1 MFRRMILVL
10 AAASV
15 LLAANVRLHLKD
27 GSYHIVR
34 EYKVLED
41 RVRYYSVER
50 GDWEEIPLELID
62 LKKTESEISSR
73 KEALKKDAAIMAAE
87 EKAEREQERE
97 LSRIPQEPGVYLV
110 DGDQLRTIPHAESKV
125 VNNKRRSILKA
136 ITPIPILSG
145 KASVELDGANSKNVV
160 TSARPEFYIRLSAE
174 ERFGI
179 AKLIP
184 NKDTRIVQK
193 WDIIPVTKEIMETME
208 SVDVFR
214 RQLDDALYKI
224 WPEKPLEPGEYA
236 VVQYTEGKGNLQVWD
251 FRLAVK

>member
-10 AAASV
+10 AAASA

-27 GSYHIVR
+27 GTYHIVR

-41 RVRYYSVER
+41 RVRYYSIER

-62 LKKTESEISSR
+62 LKKTEAEIGSR
-73 KEALKKDAAIMAAE
+73 SEALKKDAEMMAAE

-97 LSRIPQEPGVYLV
+97 LSRVPQAPGVYLV
-110 DGDQLRTIPHAESKV
+110 EGDKLRTIPAAESKV
-125 VNNKRRSILKA
+125 VKNKRRSILKVL
-136 ITPIPILSG
+136 TPIPIVSG
-145 KASVELDGANSKNVV
+145 KATVELDGSNSQNVIAA
-160 TSARPEFYIRLSAE
+160 ARPEFYIRLSAE

-184 NKDTRIVQK
+184 GKGARIVQK
-193 WDIIPVTKEIMETME
+193 WDIIPVTKEIIETME

-214 RQLDDALYKI
+214 LQLDDALYKI

-251 FRLAVK
+251 FRLTAK